1 MVCSNLTAVG
11 VNVGANQEPR
21 IGCGLRGKL
30 PAMTFWLDAAQLHG
44 SSNTDA
50 MT

>member
-1 MVCSNLTAVG
+1 MVCSNLTAVA

-21 IGCGLRGKL
+21 IGCGPRVKL
-30 PAMTFWLDAAQLHG
+30 PGMACPPDAAQLPGTSH
-44 SSNTDA
+44 TDA